1 MRKLNKTFVC
11 LLLVLFCLSSCSHAS
26 DNEIIDNDN
35 YTIATEDDICYL
47 HLKKN
52 FSDAY
57 SYENMAPYVMHD
69 LSFKSISE
77 LYSKIKN
84 NGFTEYQLAHIQKV
98 FTHDES
104 GRVIVC
110 DINKLFVPAL
120 PEQGSVGKVYWG
132 GADYSYSL
140 QFSDNVHGFF
150 ICSVSEIFN
159 QRYQTGYV
167 DYIDNSLFTLG
178 ETKTV
183 SDRNATEYYYTTSQG
198 SLKAIQYTLESG
210 NKKIF
215 VCEKYA
221 LELNHDLGDVSDTV
235 PYQIDLFIFDEN
247 NTCEILLYD
256 FTSRPTEEWLL
267 SFGMEPYVPE
277 DTATE

>member
-11 LLLVLFCLSSCSHAS
+11 LLLVLFCLSSCTHTS
-26 DNEIIDNDN
+26 NNVIIDNDN
-35 YTIATEDDICYL
+35 YTIATEDDMCYL
-47 HLKKN
+47 SWKKD

-57 SYENMAPYVMHD
+57 SGKNTELSVMHD

-84 NGFTEYQLAHIQKV
+84 NCFTEYELSHIQKV
-98 FTHDES
+98 FTHDET
-104 GRVIVC
+104 GRVRVC
-110 DINKLFVPAL
+110 NISKLVVPIL
-120 PEQGSVGKVYWG
+120 PEQVSTGTVYWG
-132 GADYSYSL
+132 GETYAYSL
-140 QFSDNVHGFF
+140 DFPDNVHGYF
-150 ICSVSEIFN
+150 ICLKSEAFT
-159 QRYQTGYV
+159 QRYKMEYI
-167 DYIDNSLFTLG
+167 DYIDNPLFTLK

-198 SLKAIQYTLESG
+198 RLKAIQYTLESG

-235 PYQIDLFIFDEN
+235 PYQINLFVFDEN